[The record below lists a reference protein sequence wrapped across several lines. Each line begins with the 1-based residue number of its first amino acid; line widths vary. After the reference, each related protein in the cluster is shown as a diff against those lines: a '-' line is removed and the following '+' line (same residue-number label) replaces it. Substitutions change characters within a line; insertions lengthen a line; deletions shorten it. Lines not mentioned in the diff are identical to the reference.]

1 MKTLLA
7 TATALALGLPALAAA
22 HDYKLGDLEIIH
34 PYMFETG
41 ATAKAGG
48 GYVTIA
54 NTGDSADTLVSVSA
68 DFPMVQLHES
78 IEKDGVMSMQHV
90 ERLEIGAGET
100 VELAPGGY
108 HVMFMGLAEPFVAG
122 THVPVTLTFE
132 NAGEI
137 EVEFMVMEREGD
149 MGHDHSGH
157 DHSDHSGHSMQD

>member
-7 TATALALGLPALAAA
+7 TALALSLPVLATAQ
-22 HDYKLGDLEIIH
+22 DYKLGDLEITH
-34 PYMFETG
+34 PYIFETA

-54 NTGDSADTLVSVSA
+54 NTGDSADALVGLSA

-78 IEKDGVMSMQHV
+78 FEQDGVMRMQHV
-90 ERLEIGAGET
+90 ERLEIGTGET
-100 VELAPGGY
+100 VKLAPGGY
-108 HVMFMGLAEPFVAG
+108 HVMFMGLTEPFVAG

-137 EVEFMVMEREGD
+137 EVDFMVMEREGD

-157 DHSDHSGHSMQD
+157 SDQSMQD